1 MNFNFIHN
9 FDWKQLQVSYPFC
22 MYVITHSF
30 QSTLKFQH
38 LMIIIQHKLVAY
50 HIVLPLIKS
59 LRNSIDHFN
68 LSNYLIFRTSSTF
81 VVVKGPRANQL
92 WSLHKRKSQYY
103 ISFLAFKYP
112 RGNRSLFFVA
122 LESTMSNFLLALS
135 SP

>member
-68 LSNYLIFRTSSTF
+68 LSNYLIFMTSSTF
-81 VVVKGPRANQL
+81 VRICKRTKGKPFIGNI
-92 WSLHKRKSQYY
+92 SLYY

-122 LESTMSNFLLALS
+122 LESTKSNFLLALS